1 MENIIPEN
9 NVMKRKIFLENI
21 INLIISENNKNNIDL
36 LWELKYIMI
45 KSSKKKFNTW
55 INTIYKNLK

>member
-45 KSSKKKFNTW
+45 KS
-55 INTIYKNLK
+55 